1 MIKRKITKFVAE
13 YKNMTPTGKA
23 MVIMCILLIIGIL
36 IRWDATIE
44 GIKRG
49 FGFFGGN

>member
-1 MIKRKITKFVAE
+1 MFKRNFTKFVAE
-13 YKNMTPTGKA
+13 FKNLPPTTKG
-23 MVIMCILLIIGIL
+23 MVVLCILLIIGII

-49 FGFFGGN
+49 FGFFSGN

>member
-1 MIKRKITKFVAE
+1 MFKRKIAKLVAE
-13 YKNMTPTGKA
+13 FKNLSPTAKA
-23 MVIMCILLIIGIL
+23 MVFLCIVLIIGIIL
-36 IRWDATIE
+36 RWDATIE